1 MSWLEFE
8 LEFKKLCIPYPR
20 NIWGEAVSKEA
31 AYVNHLDR
39 HNRVILRQ
47 LIGNNL
53 DPRVIDKTEENFTK
67 VRQFVHDAWKE

>member
-1 MSWLEFE
+1 MSWNLKNYVFPILE
-8 LEFKKLCIPYPR
+8 ISG
-20 NIWGEAVSKEA
+20 GEAVSKEA